1 LLLQGL
7 CGDLRIRFLC
17 RQQRKK
23 KRKRENTH
31 ALYILGISVLSEA
44 LSLWKPADSNSFRSP
59 TKESQKAKSR
69 MKCLGR
75 EYYISTPY
83 LTPYISVFVYIIF
96 CRCTLGDI
104 LWRNWY
110 FSKGYIYT
118 LFDTLYVCICIYDN
132 LSLHSRRHPMEKYQ
146 FLHRVISTPLCDILH
161 VCICIY
167 DNLSLH
173 SRRHPMEK
181 LVFLHGDIF
190 TPYMTPKKQIFPTF
204 GDMHA

>member
-1 LLLQGL
+1 
-7 CGDLRIRFLC
+7 
-17 RQQRKK
+17 
-23 KRKRENTH
+23 
-31 ALYILGISVLSEA
+31 
-44 LSLWKPADSNSFRSP
+44 
-59 TKESQKAKSR
+59 
-69 MKCLGR
+69 
-75 EYYISTPY
+75 
-83 LTPYISVFVYIIF
+83 
-96 CRCTLGDI
+96 
-104 LWRNWY
+104 
-110 FSKGYIYT
+110 
-118 LFDTLYVCICIYDN
+118 
-132 LSLHSRRHPMEKYQ
+132 MEKYQ